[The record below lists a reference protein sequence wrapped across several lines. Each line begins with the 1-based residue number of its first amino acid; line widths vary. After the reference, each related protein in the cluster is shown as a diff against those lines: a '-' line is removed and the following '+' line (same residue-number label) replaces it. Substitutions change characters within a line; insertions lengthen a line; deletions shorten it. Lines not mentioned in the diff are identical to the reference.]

1 MTNLLTVV
9 MLGYL
14 LLKEPKVQDIL
25 GGLLSKLGLN
35 WFQAET
41 EPELV
46 DIVDVW
52 SELRDMAKTPE
63 LKAKLDEI
71 FPLLNKEVEG
81 E

>member
-1 MTNLLTVV
+1 MNNVLIVV
-9 MLGYL
+9 MLGYI
-14 LLKEPKVQDIL
+14 LLKEPKVRDFL
-25 GGLLSKLGLN
+25 SGLLSKVGIT
-35 WFQAET
+35 WFEGET